1 MDLSIGGSEKMSEK
15 ALKKERDGNGCV
27 YLTVN
32 STWTIN
38 NFSVSAF
45 V

>member
-1 MDLSIGGSEKMSEK
+1 MDLSIGGSEKRSEK
-15 ALKKERDGNGCV
+15 ARDGNGCV

-38 NFSVSAF
+38 NFSVAAF